1 MTRTDI
7 EEIVLSVLENP
18 LMEDKPRA
26 AKMIGSLLFS
36 ALGQQVAEDRTV
48 VVLNGRKMRVKS
60 QAGPIVQ
67 LEDVGGSGFMVVA
80 TIASLEKEVVGGSRA
95 LAEAIEALGKQ

>member
-26 AKMIGSLLFS
+26 ARMIGSLLFS

-48 VVLNGRKMRVKS
+48 VVLNGRKMRLVS
-60 QAGPIVQ
+60 HGGPIAQ
-67 LEDVGGSGFMVVA
+67 FEDVNGSGTTVVA
-80 TIASLEKEVVGGSRA
+80 TIASLEKEVVGGRRA
-95 LAEAIEALGKQ
+95 IAEAIEALGTK